1 MSDDIYQTDEQET
14 LEMDEVQE
22 QVIMY
27 CIEEAKEKLIATG
40 SFEPFTV
47 VVVGEDMTVETHP
60 GDDPEAI
67 QKFAKAAVSSASSFA
82 THYCFCFD
90 GFLDTDQGEIDAI
103 IVHSAQ
109 RDMDNAY
116 VIAGLYRI
124 DESGDGSIEFEDGL
138 TYVDSVETWLDRTA
152 VAVGE
157 ATEIQEAQ
165 EQMERQQTQAKAQE
179 MLERLKAQD
188 GE

>member
-40 SFEPFTV
+40 TFEPFTV
-47 VVVGEDMTVETHP
+47 VVAGEDMTIETHP

-67 QKFAKAAVSSASSFA
+67 QKAAKSAVSSASSFA

-103 IVHSAQ
+103 IVQTAQ
-109 RDMDNAY
+109 RDMEKAY

-138 TYVDSVETWLDRTA
+138 TYVDDVETWLDRTA
-152 VAVGE
+152 VAAGE
-157 ATEIQEAQ
+157 EAEMQAAQ
-165 EQMERQQTQAKAQE
+165 EEMERKQNQAKAQE
-179 MLERLKAQD
+179 MLKRMQAED